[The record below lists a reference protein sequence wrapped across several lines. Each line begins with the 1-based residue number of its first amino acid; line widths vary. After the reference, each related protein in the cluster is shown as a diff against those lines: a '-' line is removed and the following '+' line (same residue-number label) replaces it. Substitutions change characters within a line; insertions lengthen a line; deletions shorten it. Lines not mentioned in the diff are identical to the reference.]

1 MLFDEQADTA
11 RISSNCSWT
20 AVVTTTAAFVD
31 TVQNERGI
39 ELEQSSTEREDD
51 QEDWYLEILQA
62 MVTPSTAEDAALAC
76 AAAWMNF
83 GRAEQVSVVVFI
95 STIQCVVAHGQ
106 QDDGHLTVYVGSEK
120 ASIGYLL
127 NPERLARQANSFVV
141 SRSDIVL
148 CWPEHLS
155 IVFAAVDEDTV
166 PEDRLELLQT
176 LSRQL
181 LSRWTV
187 PQTSFANPAHMESM
201 AEFAAG
207 AGHEI
212 NNPLASIIGQS
223 QLLLKQDLTAEQ
235 KQAVETIGAQAWRVR
250 DMIGDT
256 MLFARPP
263 APEFKRCHLASL
275 VQKVVDVQKANNR
288 KVADAISFSAS
299 DENLFTF
306 GDDSQ
311 LSNLVGHLIR
321 NSIQAVQSGQSA
333 PDIQIQ
339 VRQDDEN
346 ALILTVSDNGE
357 AIPDSIRKHM
367 FDPFFS
373 GRQAGRGLGFG
384 LCHCWQIARMHNGV
398 LTHEALPGRNQFV
411 VVLPL
416 DK

>member
-1 MLFDEQADTA
+1 MGH
-11 RISSNCSWT
+11 R
-20 AVVTTTAAFVD
+20 
-31 TVQNERGI
+31 
-39 ELEQSSTEREDD
+39 STQQETD
-51 QEDWYLEILQA
+51 QEDWYVEILQA

-83 GRAEQVSVVVFI
+83 GRAKQVSVVVFT
-95 STIQCVVAHGQ
+95 STNQCVAAHGQ
-106 QDDGHLTVYVGSEK
+106 QDDGHLTVYVGNET
-120 ASIGYLL
+120 ANIGRLL
-127 NPERLARQANSFVV
+127 NPQRLADQPNSFVV
-141 SRSDIVL
+141 SAADVIL

-155 IVFAAVDEDTV
+155 IVYAAIDEEAV
-166 PEDRLELLQT
+166 PENRIELLQT
-176 LSRQL
+176 LSRRL

-187 PQTSFANPAHMESM
+187 PQTSFANPDHMESM

-223 QLLLKQDLTAEQ
+223 QLLLKHDLNAEQ
-235 KQAVETIGAQAWRVR
+235 RQAVETIGAQAWRVR

-263 APEFKRCHLASL
+263 APEFKKCHVNSL
-275 VQKVVDVQKANNR
+275 VAKVVETQKANHR
-288 KVADAISFSAS
+288 KTADCIKFEHGA
-299 DENLFTF
+299 DNLFTF
-306 GDDSQ
+306 GDESQ
-311 LSNLVGHLIR
+311 LSNLIAHLIR
-321 NSIQAVQSGQSA
+321 NAAQAVLSIQAE
-333 PDIQIQ
+333 PEIQIR
-339 VRQDDEN
+339 VRADCED
-346 ALILTVSDNGE
+346 ALILTVTDNGDT
-357 AIPDSIRKHM
+357 IPDEIRKHM

-398 LTHEALPGRNQFV
+398 LTHEALPGQNQFV

>member
-1 MLFDEQADTA
+1 MGH
-11 RISSNCSWT
+11 R
-20 AVVTTTAAFVD
+20 
-31 TVQNERGI
+31 
-39 ELEQSSTEREDD
+39 STQQETD
-51 QEDWYLEILQA
+51 QEDWYVEILQA

-83 GRAEQVSVVVFI
+83 GRAKQVSVVVFT
-95 STIQCVVAHGQ
+95 STNQCVAAHGQ
-106 QDDGHLTVYVGSEK
+106 QDDGHLTVYVGNET
-120 ASIGYLL
+120 ANIGRLL
-127 NPERLARQANSFVV
+127 NPQRLADQPNSFVV
-141 SRSDIVL
+141 SAADVIL

-155 IVFAAVDEDTV
+155 IVYAAIDEEAIDEEAVDEEAV
-166 PEDRLELLQT
+166 PENRIELLQT
-176 LSRQL
+176 LSRRL

-187 PQTSFANPAHMESM
+187 PQTSFANPDHMESM

-223 QLLLKQDLTAEQ
+223 QLLLKHDLNAEQ
-235 KQAVETIGAQAWRVR
+235 RQAVETIGAQAWRVR

-263 APEFKRCHLASL
+263 APEFKKCHVNSL
-275 VQKVVDVQKANNR
+275 VAKVVETQKANHR
-288 KVADAISFSAS
+288 KTADCIKFEQSA
-299 DENLFTF
+299 DILFTF
-306 GDDSQ
+306 GDESQ
-311 LSNLVGHLIR
+311 LSNLIAHLIR
-321 NSIQAVQSGQSA
+321 NAAQAVLSIQAE
-333 PDIQIQ
+333 PEIQIR
-339 VRQDDEN
+339 VRADCED
-346 ALILTVSDNGE
+346 ALILTVTDNGDT
-357 AIPDSIRKHM
+357 IPDEIRKHM

-398 LTHEALPGRNQFV
+398 LTHEALPGQNQFV

>member
-1 MLFDEQADTA
+1 M
-11 RISSNCSWT
+11 
-20 AVVTTTAAFVD
+20 
-31 TVQNERGI
+31 
-39 ELEQSSTEREDD
+39 EQSSTEREDD

-83 GRAEQVSVVVFI
+83 GRAEQVSVVVFT
-95 STIQCVVAHGQ
+95 STSQCVVAHGQ
-106 QDDGHLTVYVGSEK
+106 QDDGHLTVYVGNES
-120 ASIGYLL
+120 ASIGSLL
-127 NPERLARQANSFVV
+127 NPQRLADQSNSFVV

-155 IVFAAVDEDTV
+155 IVFAAVDEKSV
-166 PEDRLELLQT
+166 PEDRVELLQT
-176 LSRQL
+176 LSRRL

-187 PQTSFANPAHMESM
+187 PQTSFANPDHMESL

-223 QLLLKQDLTAEQ
+223 QLLLKHDLNAEQ
-235 KQAVETIGAQAWRVR
+235 RQAVETIGAQAWRVR

-263 APEFKRCHLASL
+263 APEFKRCHIETM
-275 VQKVVDVQKANNR
+275 VKKVVDTQQANNR
-288 KVADAISFSAS
+288 KIADHLTITSKSS
-299 DENLFTF
+299 SLFTF
-306 GDDSQ
+306 GDESQ
-311 LSNLVGHLIR
+311 LSNLVAHLIR
-321 NSIQAVQSGQSA
+321 NAAQAVQG
-333 PDIQIQ
+333 IQGEPNIQ
-339 VRQDDEN
+339 VDIRQDQDD
-346 ALILTVSDNGE
+346 ALILTVSDNGD
-357 AIPDSIRKHM
+357 AIPDAIRKHM

>member
-1 MLFDEQADTA
+1 M
-11 RISSNCSWT
+11 
-20 AVVTTTAAFVD
+20 
-31 TVQNERGI
+31 
-39 ELEQSSTEREDD
+39 EQSAKQREDD

-83 GRAEQVSVVVFI
+83 GRAEQVSVVVFT
-95 STIQCVVAHGQ
+95 STSQCVVAHGQ
-106 QDDGHLTVYVGSEK
+106 QDDGHLTVYVGNES
-120 ASIGYLL
+120 ASIGSLL
-127 NPERLARQANSFVV
+127 NPQRLADQPNSFVV
-141 SRSDIVL
+141 SGSDIVL

-155 IVFAAVDEDTV
+155 IVFAAVDEKAV
-166 PEDRLELLQT
+166 PEDRIELLQT
-176 LSRQL
+176 LSRRL

-187 PQTSFANPAHMESM
+187 PQTSFANPDHMESM

-223 QLLLKQDLTAEQ
+223 QLLLKQDLNAEQ
-235 KQAVETIGAQAWRVR
+235 RQAIETIGAQAWRVR

-263 APEFKRCHLASL
+263 APEFKKCHIETL
-275 VQKVVDVQKANNR
+275 VTKVVETQQANNR
-288 KVADAISFSAS
+288 KIADHITVTCKS
-299 DENLFTF
+299 DHLFTF
-306 GDDSQ
+306 GDESQ
-311 LSNLVGHLIR
+311 LSNLVAHLVR
-321 NSIQAVQSGQSA
+321 NAAQAVLGIQGE
-333 PDIQIQ
+333 PDVQ
-339 VRQDDEN
+339 VTIRQDQDD
-346 ALILTVSDNGE
+346 AVILTVSDNGD
-357 AIPDSIRKHM
+357 AIPDAIRKHM

>member
-1 MLFDEQADTA
+1 M
-11 RISSNCSWT
+11 
-20 AVVTTTAAFVD
+20 
-31 TVQNERGI
+31 
-39 ELEQSSTEREDD
+39 EQSPTQREDD

-83 GRAEQVSVVVFI
+83 GRATQVSVVIFT
-95 STIQCVVAHGQ
+95 STSQCVVAHGQ
-106 QDDGHLTVYVGSEK
+106 QDDGHLTVYVGNE
-120 ASIGYLL
+120 AAHIGCLL
-127 NPERLARQANSFVV
+127 NPQTLADQPNSFVV
-141 SRSDIVL
+141 PRSDIVL

-155 IVFAAVDEDTV
+155 IVYAAVDEKSV
-166 PEDRLELLQT
+166 PEDRIDLLET
-176 LSRQL
+176 LSRRL

-187 PQTSFANPAHMESM
+187 PQTSFANPDHMESL

-223 QLLLKQDLTAEQ
+223 QLLLKHDLNAEQ
-235 KQAVETIGAQAWRVR
+235 RQAVETIGAQAWRVR

-263 APEFKRCHLASL
+263 APEFKKCHVATL
-275 VQKVVDVQKANNR
+275 VAKVVETQKANHR
-288 KVADAISFSAS
+288 KIADHITVNSES
-299 DENLFTF
+299 DQLFTF
-306 GDDSQ
+306 GDESQ
-311 LSNLVGHLIR
+311 LSNLIAHLIR
-321 NSIQAVQSGQSA
+321 NAAQAVQGISEE
-333 PDIQIQ
+333 PDIQIDF
-339 VRQDDEN
+339 RQDSDD
-346 ALILTVSDNGE
+346 AFILTVSDNGD
-357 AIPDSIRKHM
+357 AIPDAIRKHM

-398 LTHEALPGRNQFV
+398 LTHEALPRRNQFV

>member
-1 MLFDEQADTA
+1 M
-11 RISSNCSWT
+11 
-20 AVVTTTAAFVD
+20 
-31 TVQNERGI
+31 
-39 ELEQSSTEREDD
+39 EQSSTEREDD

-83 GRAEQVSVVVFI
+83 GRAEQVSVVVFT
-95 STIQCVVAHGQ
+95 STNQCVVAHGQ
-106 QDDGHLTVYVGSEK
+106 QDDGHLTVYVGAET
-120 ASIGYLL
+120 ASIGLLL
-127 NPERLARQANSFVV
+127 NPQQLANLPNSFVV

-155 IVFAAVDEDTV
+155 IVFAAVDEESV
-166 PEDRLELLQT
+166 PEDRQELLQT

-223 QLLLKQDLTAEQ
+223 QLLLKQDLSAEQ

-263 APEFKRCHLASL
+263 APEFKRCHVASL
-275 VQKVVDVQKANNR
+275 VRNVVETQKANNP
-288 KVADAISFSAS
+288 KMADAISLTT
-299 DENLFTF
+299 DDGNLFTF
-306 GDDSQ
+306 GDESQ
-311 LSNLVGHLIR
+311 LSNLVAHLIR
-321 NSIQAVQSGQSA
+321 NSIQALQGGKQT
-333 PDIQIQ
+333 PEIQIR
-339 VRQDDEN
+339 VCQDNEN
-346 ALILTVSDNGE
+346 AVILTISDNGE
-357 AIPDSIRKHM
+357 VIPDSIRKHM

-398 LTHEALPGRNQFV
+398 LTHEALPSRNQFV

>member
-1 MLFDEQADTA
+1 
-11 RISSNCSWT
+11 
-20 AVVTTTAAFVD
+20 
-31 TVQNERGI
+31 
-39 ELEQSSTEREDD
+39 
-51 QEDWYLEILQA
+51 

-83 GRAEQVSVVVFI
+83 GRAEQVSVVVFT
-95 STIQCVVAHGQ
+95 STSQCVVAHGQ
-106 QDDGHLTVYVGSEK
+106 QDDGHLTVYVGNES
-120 ASIGYLL
+120 ASIGSLL
-127 NPERLARQANSFVV
+127 NPQRLADQPNSFVV

-155 IVFAAVDEDTV
+155 IVFAAVDEKAV
-166 PEDRLELLQT
+166 PEERIELLQT
-176 LSRQL
+176 LSRRL

-187 PQTSFANPAHMESM
+187 PQTSFANPDHMESM

-223 QLLLKQDLTAEQ
+223 QLLLKQDLNAEQ
-235 KQAVETIGAQAWRVR
+235 RQAIETIGAQAWRVR

-263 APEFKRCHLASL
+263 APEFKKCHIETL
-275 VQKVVDVQKANNR
+275 VTKAVETQQANNR
-288 KVADAISFSAS
+288 KIADHISVTCKS
-299 DENLFTF
+299 DHLFTF
-306 GDDSQ
+306 GDESQ
-311 LSNLVGHLIR
+311 LSNLVAHLVR
-321 NSIQAVQSGQSA
+321 NAAQAVLGIQGE
-333 PDIQIQ
+333 PDVQ
-339 VRQDDEN
+339 VTIRQDQED
-346 ALILTVSDNGE
+346 AVILTVADNGD

>member
-1 MLFDEQADTA
+1 MK
-11 RISSNCSWT
+11 
-20 AVVTTTAAFVD
+20 
-31 TVQNERGI
+31 
-39 ELEQSSTEREDD
+39 QSSTEREDD

-83 GRAEQVSVVVFI
+83 GRAEQVSVVVFT
-95 STIQCVVAHGQ
+95 STSQCVVAHGQ
-106 QDDGHLTVYVGSEK
+106 QDDGHLTVYVGNES
-120 ASIGYLL
+120 ASIGSLL
-127 NPERLARQANSFVV
+127 NPQGLADQPNSFVV

-155 IVFAAVDEDTV
+155 IVFAAVDEESV
-166 PEDRLELLQT
+166 PEDRIELLRT
-176 LSRQL
+176 LSRRL

-187 PQTSFANPAHMESM
+187 PQTSFANPDHMESM

-223 QLLLKQDLTAEQ
+223 QLLLKHDLNAEQ
-235 KQAVETIGAQAWRVR
+235 RQAVETIGAQAWRVR

-263 APEFKRCHLASL
+263 APEFQKCHVNTL
-275 VQKVVDVQKANNR
+275 VKKVVETQQAKQR
-288 KVADAISFSAS
+288 KIADHITVTTGS
-299 DENLFTF
+299 DNLFTF
-306 GDDSQ
+306 GDESQ
-311 LSNLVGHLIR
+311 LSNLVAHLVR
-321 NSIQAVQSGQSA
+321 NAVQAVQGIQGD
-333 PDIQIQ
+333 PDVHVDI
-339 VRQDDEN
+339 RQDKDE
-346 ALILTVSDNGE
+346 ALILTVSDNGDV
-357 AIPDSIRKHM
+357 IPDAIRKHM

>member
-1 MLFDEQADTA
+1 M
-11 RISSNCSWT
+11 
-20 AVVTTTAAFVD
+20 
-31 TVQNERGI
+31 
-39 ELEQSSTEREDD
+39 EQSSTEREDD

-83 GRAEQVSVVVFI
+83 GRAEQVSVVVFT
-95 STIQCVVAHGQ
+95 STSQCVVAHGQ
-106 QDDGHLTVYVGSEK
+106 QDDGHLTVYVGNES
-120 ASIGYLL
+120 ASIGSLL
-127 NPERLARQANSFVV
+127 NPQRLADQPNSFVV

-155 IVFAAVDEDTV
+155 IVFAAVDEKSV
-166 PEDRLELLQT
+166 PEDRVELLQT
-176 LSRQL
+176 LSRRL

-187 PQTSFANPAHMESM
+187 PQTSFANPDHMESL

-223 QLLLKQDLTAEQ
+223 QLLLKHDLNAEQ
-235 KQAVETIGAQAWRVR
+235 RQAVETIGAQAWRVR

-263 APEFKRCHLASL
+263 APEFKKCHIETL
-275 VQKVVDVQKANNR
+275 VKKVVDTQQANNR
-288 KVADAISFSAS
+288 KIADHLTITSKSS
-299 DENLFTF
+299 SLFTF
-306 GDDSQ
+306 GDESQ
-311 LSNLVGHLIR
+311 LSNLVAHLIR
-321 NSIQAVQSGQSA
+321 NAAQAVQG
-333 PDIQIQ
+333 IQGEPNIQ
-339 VRQDDEN
+339 VDIRQDQDD
-346 ALILTVSDNGE
+346 ALILTVSDNGD
-357 AIPDSIRKHM
+357 AIPDAIRKHM

>member
-1 MLFDEQADTA
+1 M
-11 RISSNCSWT
+11 
-20 AVVTTTAAFVD
+20 
-31 TVQNERGI
+31 
-39 ELEQSSTEREDD
+39 EQSATQREDD

-83 GRAEQVSVVVFI
+83 GRAEQVSVVVFT
-95 STIQCVVAHGQ
+95 STSQCVVAHGQ
-106 QDDGHLTVYVGSEK
+106 QDDGHLTVYVGNES
-120 ASIGYLL
+120 ASIGNLL
-127 NPERLARQANSFVV
+127 NPQRLADQPNSFVV

-155 IVFAAVDEDTV
+155 IVFAAVDEKAV
-166 PEDRLELLQT
+166 PEDRIELLQT
-176 LSRQL
+176 LSRRL

-187 PQTSFANPAHMESM
+187 PQTSFANPDHMESM

-223 QLLLKQDLTAEQ
+223 QLLLKQDLNAEQ
-235 KQAVETIGAQAWRVR
+235 RQAIETIGAQAWRVR

-263 APEFKRCHLASL
+263 APEFKKCHIETL
-275 VQKVVDVQKANNR
+275 VTKVVETQQANNR
-288 KVADAISFSAS
+288 KIADHITVTCKS
-299 DENLFTF
+299 DHLFTF
-306 GDDSQ
+306 GDESQ
-311 LSNLVGHLIR
+311 LSNLVAHLVR
-321 NSIQAVQSGQSA
+321 NAAQAVLGISGE
-333 PDIQIQ
+333 PDVQ
-339 VRQDDEN
+339 VTIRQDQDDSV
-346 ALILTVSDNGE
+346 ILTVSDNGD
-357 AIPDSIRKHM
+357 AIPDAIRKHM